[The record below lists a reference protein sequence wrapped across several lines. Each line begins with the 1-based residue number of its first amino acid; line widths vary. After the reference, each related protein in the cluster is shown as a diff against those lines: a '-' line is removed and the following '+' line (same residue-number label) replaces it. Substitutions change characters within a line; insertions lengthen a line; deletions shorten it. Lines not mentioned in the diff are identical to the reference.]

1 VVRVIQPPRPTSAR
15 PDTEHSPE
23 YKDYLASPAW
33 QRRRQ
38 QALGRARE
46 RCEACGE
53 EGGTLHCH
61 HLTYHNLGNEGAWD
75 LMVLCP
81 ACHDD
86 ADLIREDDLNS
97 PHERNAWIAQRLV
110 EGTDLSWEES
120 RWYWVLEG
128 LTGYR

>member
-1 VVRVIQPPRPTSAR
+1 
-15 PDTEHSPE
+15 
-23 YKDYLASPAW
+23 
-33 QRRRQ
+33 
-38 QALGRARE
+38 
-46 RCEACGE
+46 
-53 EGGTLHCH
+53 
-61 HLTYHNLGNEGAWD
+61 
-75 LMVLCP
+75 MVLCP